1 MSQSVPDLI
10 TAADQASTLIDD
22 VNDRLH
28 WMKRERPDDREDILA
43 AADRAG
49 RAWAETRL
57 LLTMLRELDED
68 TPVPYV
74 VSARPSRVVPTPRDV
89 AERTGRV

>member
-1 MSQSVPDLI
+1 MSQNVPDLI
-10 TAADQASTLIDD
+10 AAADQASTTIADAL
-22 VNDRLH
+22 DRLH

-57 LLTMLRELDED
+57 LIAMLRDLDED

-74 VSARPSRVVPTPRDV
+74 VSAGPSRVVPTPR
-89 AERTGRV
+89 ELHQRGYL